1 MTRTRNVIL
10 WSVVGVAVLVVLI
23 ATLTHKSS
31 RQLSS
36 SLADAAKSSRAG
48 QMAAMP
54 GMNTNSAGSVVLTSQ
69 QVRQLGVTFATVAL
83 RPLSNEVRTVGT
95 VVVNETRLAKVTPK
109 FSGYVE
115 KLYVNFVGQPVKR
128 GQPLAAIFS
137 PDLVAAEQE
146 LLVSARLSR
155 TIGASAVPGVPG
167 NTTDLLAAA
176 KERLRLWDVSDAQ
189 INEVLTSGRA
199 MRTVTL
205 SAPAS
210 GFVIDK
216 KVVQGQS
223 IQAGAEL
230 YTIADLSDVWV
241 EAQLREEDAGR
252 IATGATAT
260 LQFTSYP
267 GQPFAGRVT
276 YIDPMLGE
284 QARTVNARI
293 TVPNSD
299 GRLKPGMYA
308 TVILN
313 SSAQSALTVPRSAV
327 VQTGERALV
336 FVDLGSG
343 RLNAQT
349 VRLGRTGGD
358 YVEVL
363 SGLAS
368 GQRVVTSAQFLID
381 SESNLGEVMKSMMGT
396 QGQGRTMS
404 DMTQERTNAVD
415 AKGADMRGMPGMS
428 PPSKK

>member
-1 MTRTRNVIL
+1 MTRAQRVTFWTGAVVI
-10 WSVVGVAVLVVLI
+10 AVLVI
-23 ATLTHKSS
+23 STLTVKRSGHTI
-31 RQLSS
+31 SS
-36 SLADAAKSSRAG
+36 SNSATASTSAG
-48 QMAAMP
+48 KMNGMP
-54 GMNTNSAGSVVLTSQ
+54 GMSSPSTGPVVLTPTQ
-69 QVRQLGVTFATVAL
+69 IQQLGVTFGDVAL

-115 KLYVNFVGQPVKR
+115 KLYVNFVGQPVRR
-128 GQPLAAIFS
+128 GEPLAAVFS

-155 TIGASAVPGVPG
+155 TIGASSVPGVPG
-167 NTTDLLAAA
+167 SNTDLLAAA

-189 INEVLTSGRA
+189 INEVLATGRP

-205 SAPAS
+205 AAPAS
-210 GFVIDK
+210 GFVMDK

-223 IQAGAEL
+223 IQAGEEL

-252 IATGATAT
+252 VGIGATAT
-260 LQFTSYP
+260 LQFTGYP
-267 GQPFAGRVT
+267 GRPFSGRVT

-284 QARTVNARI
+284 QARTVKARI
-293 TVPNSD
+293 SVPNSD
-299 GRLKPGMYA
+299 GRIKPGMYA

-313 SSAQSALTVPRSAV
+313 SSTQSALTVPRSAV

-336 FVDLGSG
+336 FVDLGNG

-358 YVEVL
+358 YLEVL
-363 SGLAS
+363 SGLTP

-381 SESNLGEVMKSMMGT
+381 SESNLGEVMKSMIGVG
-396 QGQGRTMS
+396 GQGGTMS
-404 DMTQERTNAVD
+404 GMTPEPTNAVD

-428 PPSKK
+428 PPPKR

>member
-1 MTRTRNVIL
+1 MTRAQRVTLWTGAVVI
-10 WSVVGVAVLVVLI
+10 VVLVI
-23 ATLTHKSS
+23 STLTANRSGHAI
-31 RQLSS
+31 SS
-36 SLADAAKSSRAG
+36 SNSATASTSAG
-48 QMAAMP
+48 QVTGMP
-54 GMNTNSAGSVVLTSQ
+54 GMSSTSSGQVALTPTQ
-69 QVRQLGVTFATVAL
+69 IQQLGVTFGDVAL

-115 KLYVNFVGQPVKR
+115 KLYVNFVGQPVRR
-128 GQPLAAIFS
+128 GEPLAAVFS

-155 TIGASAVPGVPG
+155 TIGASSVPGVPG
-167 NTTDLLAAA
+167 SNTDLLAAA

-189 INEVLTSGRA
+189 INEVLKTGRP

-205 SAPAS
+205 AAPAS

-223 IQAGAEL
+223 IQAGEEL

-252 IATGATAT
+252 VGIGATAT

-267 GQPFAGRVT
+267 GRVFSGRVT

-284 QARTVNARI
+284 QARTVKARI

-299 GRLKPGMYA
+299 GRIKPGMYA

-313 SSAQSALTVPRSAV
+313 SSTQSALTVPRSAV

-336 FVDLGSG
+336 FVDLGNG
-343 RLNAQT
+343 KLNAQP
-349 VRLGRTGGD
+349 VRLGRTGGE

-363 SGLAS
+363 SGLTS

-381 SESNLGEVMKSMMGT
+381 SESNLGEVMKSMIGVG
-396 QGQGRTMS
+396 GQASAMS
-404 DMTQERTNAVD
+404 GVSPEPANAVD

-428 PPSKK
+428 PPPKR

>member
-1 MTRTRNVIL
+1 MTRAQRVALLTGA
-10 WSVVGVAVLVVLI
+10 VVVAVLVISTVTVKRSGHTI
-23 ATLTHKSS
+23 
-31 RQLSS
+31 SS
-36 SLADAAKSSRAG
+36 SNSATASTSAS
-48 QMAAMP
+48 QMDGMP
-54 GMNTNSAGSVVLTSQ
+54 GMSSPSAGSVVLTPTQ
-69 QVRQLGVTFATVAL
+69 IQQLGVTFGDVAL

-115 KLYVNFVGQPVKR
+115 KLYVNFVGQPVRR
-128 GQPLAAIFS
+128 GEPLAAVFS

-155 TIGASAVPGVPG
+155 TIGASSVPGVPG
-167 NTTDLLAAA
+167 SNTDLLTAA

-189 INEVLTSGRA
+189 INEVLATGRP
-199 MRTVTL
+199 MRTVAL
-205 SAPAS
+205 AAPAS

-223 IQAGAEL
+223 IQAGEEL

-252 IATGATAT
+252 VGIGATAT

-267 GQPFAGRVT
+267 GRPFTGRVT

-284 QARTVNARI
+284 QARTVKARI

-299 GRLKPGMYA
+299 GRIKPGMYA

-313 SSAQSALTVPRSAV
+313 SSSQTALTVPRSAV

-336 FVDLGSG
+336 FVDLGNG
-343 RLNAQT
+343 RLNAQP
-349 VRLGRTGGD
+349 VRVGRTVGD

-363 SGLAS
+363 SGLTP

-381 SESNLGEVMKSMMGT
+381 SESNLGEVMKSMIGV
-396 QGQGRTMS
+396 GGRGGTMS
-404 DMTQERTNAVD
+404 GMTPEPTNAVD

-428 PPSKK
+428 PPPKR

>member
-1 MTRTRNVIL
+1 MTRAQRVTLWAGAAVI
-10 WSVVGVAVLVVLI
+10 AVLVI
-23 ATLTHKSS
+23 TTLTVNRSGHTI
-31 RQLSS
+31 SS
-36 SLADAAKSSRAG
+36 SNSATPSTSAG
-48 QMAAMP
+48 QMAGMP
-54 GMNTNSAGSVVLTSQ
+54 GMSSTSTGSVVLTPTQ
-69 QVRQLGVTFATVAL
+69 IQQLGVTFGDVAL

-115 KLYVNFVGQPVKR
+115 KLYVNFVGQPVRR
-128 GQPLAAIFS
+128 GQALAAIFS

-155 TIGASAVPGVPG
+155 TIGASSVPGVPG
-167 NTTDLLAAA
+167 NNTDLLSAA

-189 INEVLTSGRA
+189 INEVLTTGRP

-205 SAPAS
+205 TAPAS

-216 KVVQGQS
+216 KVIEGQS
-223 IQAGAEL
+223 IQAGSEL

-252 IATGATAT
+252 VRIGATAT

-267 GQPFAGRVT
+267 GRPFSGRVT

-284 QARTVNARI
+284 QARTVKARI

-299 GRLKPGMYA
+299 GRIKPGMYA

-313 SSAQSALTVPRSAV
+313 SSTQSALTVPRSAV

-336 FVDLGSG
+336 FVDLGNG
-343 RLNAQT
+343 KLNAQP
-349 VRLGRTGGD
+349 VRLGRTGGE

-363 SGLAS
+363 SGLTS

-381 SESNLGEVMKSMMGT
+381 SESNLGEVMKSMIGVG
-396 QGQGRTMS
+396 GQGGTMS
-404 DMTQERTNAVD
+404 GMTPEPTNAVD

-428 PPSKK
+428 PPPKR

>member
-1 MTRTRNVIL
+1 MTRAQRVMLWTGAAGIL
-10 WSVVGVAVLVVLI
+10 VLVISMLAVNRSGHTI
-23 ATLTHKSS
+23 
-31 RQLSS
+31 SS
-36 SLADAAKSSRAG
+36 SNSATASTSPG
-48 QMAAMP
+48 QMSGMP
-54 GMNTNSAGSVVLTSQ
+54 GMSSTSTGSVVLTPTQ
-69 QVRQLGVTFATVAL
+69 IQQLGVTFGDVAL
-83 RPLSNEVRTVGT
+83 RPLSNDVRTVGT

-115 KLYVNFVGQPVKR
+115 KLYVNFVGQPVRR
-128 GQPLAAIFS
+128 GEPLAAVFS

-155 TIGASAVPGVPG
+155 TIGASSVPGVPG
-167 NTTDLLAAA
+167 SNTDLLAAA

-189 INEVLTSGRA
+189 INEVLKTGRP

-205 SAPAS
+205 AAPAS

-223 IQAGAEL
+223 IQAGEEL

-252 IATGATAT
+252 VGIGATAT

-267 GQPFAGRVT
+267 GRVFSGRVT

-284 QARTVNARI
+284 QARTVKARI

-299 GRLKPGMYA
+299 GRIKPGMYA

-313 SSAQSALTVPRSAV
+313 SSTQSALTVPRSAV

-336 FVDLGSG
+336 FVDLGNG
-343 RLNAQT
+343 KLNAQP
-349 VRLGRTGGD
+349 VRLGRTGGE

-363 SGLAS
+363 SGLTS

-381 SESNLGEVMKSMMGT
+381 SESNLGEVMKSMIGVG
-396 QGQGRTMS
+396 GQASAMS
-404 DMTQERTNAVD
+404 GVSPEPANAVD

-428 PPSKK
+428 PPPKR